1 MRYYEAVYFFFF
13 SYLSKMFKAIVTFL
27 IFSLVSYGQIFSL
40 GPESSLF
47 IEPNSSVSFDGLE
60 LAPNSAHFISGPN
73 TIDRTSVPVVVGD
86 NASISRVY
94 EISNT
99 IGSYQGVVTFL
110 YKDSELNDIQES
122 NLVLEFLGADGV
134 WTNVVPIIDDINN
147 TLTYNLTEFSAITAS
162 DVSATLT
169 VIPLQQ
175 IQNVGVYPNPTSGLL
190 HIVSSE
196 PQHATLFSITGQKI
210 LETNAA
216 ELNFENLPSGVY
228 LLNLQNSKKQISTF
242 KILRE

>member
-1 MRYYEAVYFFFF
+1 
-13 SYLSKMFKAIVTFL
+13 MFKAIVIFL
-27 IFSLVSYGQIFSL
+27 IFSLVSYGQIISL
-40 GPESSLF
+40 SPESSLF
-47 IEPNSSVSFDGLE
+47 IESNSSVSFDGLE
-60 LAPNSAHFISGPN
+60 LAPNSAHLIAGPN
-73 TIDRTSVPVVVGD
+73 IIDRTSVPVVVGD

>member
-1 MRYYEAVYFFFF
+1 MLKIIISFFFF
-13 SYLSKMFKAIVTFL
+13 SLL
-27 IFSLVSYGQIFSL
+27 SYGQTFSL